1 MIFEIARPLILT
13 FLAGACT
20 LIGAVVFLLTKKF
33 NRSYLSFAFGFSAG
47 AMIYLS
53 FVELFPMAV
62 KNLGL
67 LHTNL
72 AFFFGVAVIATID
85 FIIPHHLNQKCA
97 AGKQNKFMTA
107 GIITAV
113 GIALHNFPEGAI
125 VFLGAVNG
133 IKSGL
138 LIAFSTALHNVP
150 EGIAVAI
157 PVFLATKSKKK
168 ALFYSF
174 LAGIAE
180 PVGGLVSFLVL
191 KPIITPSFLAGI
203 LAFAA
208 GIMIYISIDELL
220 PACFENCGGHKSI
233 TGVVMGMI
241 IVALSI
247 SFIY

>member
-1 MIFEIARPLILT
+1 MTIEIAQPLLLT

-20 LIGAVVFLLTKKF
+20 LIGAIAFLLTKKF
-33 NRSYLSFAFGFSAG
+33 NRNYLSFAFGLSAG

-67 LHTNL
+67 LRTNL
-72 AFFFGVAVIATID
+72 AFFLGIAVIAVID
-85 FIIPHHLNQKCA
+85 LVVPHHLNQKCA
-97 AGKQNKFMTA
+97 DGKQNKFMTA
-107 GIITAV
+107 GIMTAI

-125 VFLGAVNG
+125 VFLGTVDNA
-133 IKSGL
+133 KAGL
-138 LIAFSTALHNVP
+138 LIAFSTALHNIP
-150 EGIAVAI
+150 EGVAVAI
-157 PVFLATKSKKK
+157 PIFLATKSKKT

-180 PVGGLVSFLVL
+180 PVGGLLSFF
-191 KPIITPSFLAGI
+191 IFRSMITQNFLAGV

-220 PACFENCGGHKSI
+220 PACFDNCGGHKSI
-233 TGVVMGMI
+233 AGVVVGMI